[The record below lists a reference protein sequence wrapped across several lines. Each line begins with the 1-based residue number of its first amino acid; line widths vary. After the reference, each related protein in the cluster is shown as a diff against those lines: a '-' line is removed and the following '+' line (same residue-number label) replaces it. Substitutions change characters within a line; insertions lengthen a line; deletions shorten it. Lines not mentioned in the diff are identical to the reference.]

1 MAGNYNE
8 DISNNLDEIRRVL
21 ELILAE
27 MRRRND
33 REEQHLLAEQYSRD
47 KRGERA

>member
-8 DISNNLDEIRRVL
+8 VISTTLDEIRRVL

-27 MRRRND
+27 MRRRNS
-33 REEQHLLAEQYSRD
+33 REESILQGKL
-47 KRGERA
+47 ERA

>member
-33 REEQHLLAEQYSRD
+33 REESILQAKIE
-47 KRGERA
+47 RGVWEE

>member
-27 MRRRND
+27 MRRRNE
-33 REEQHLLAEQYSRD
+33 REEAVLAQHEQY
-47 KRGERA
+47 GEERA

>member
-33 REEQHLLAEQYSRD
+33 REEAVLAMHEQY
-47 KRGERA
+47 GEERA